1 MSIVLELSMSYLSES
16 SAIMDLSIQAIYN
29 SAHMVDVLDDNFISC
44 IKSIN
49 KLYWQINS
57 TENLLEY
64 KDKIMG
70 EVCNNKSLSI
80 PKQLHTK
87 KLLSL
92 YKEAMENVTDLNEQI
107 PVTKK
112 ALQDGPIQKG
122 SKILAE
128 VEKYRRHL
136 GIKN

>member
-1 MSIVLELSMSYLSES
+1 MEGL
-16 SAIMDLSIQAIYN
+16 
-29 SAHMVDVLDDNFISC
+29 
-44 IKSIN
+44 
-49 KLYWQINS
+49 
-57 TENLLEY
+57 
-64 KDKIMG
+64 
-70 EVCNNKSLSI
+70 CNNKSLSI

-128 VEKYRRHL
+128 VENYRRHL
-136 GIKN
+136 GINNYFYL

>member
-16 SAIMDLSIQAIYN
+16 SATLDLSIQAIYN
-29 SAHMVDVLDDNFISC
+29 SAHMVDVLDDNFICC
-44 IKSIN
+44 IRSIN
-49 KLYWQINS
+49 KLCWQIS
-57 TENLLEY
+57 TEDLLEY
-64 KDKIMG
+64 KAKIMEG
-70 EVCNNKSLSI
+70 VCNNKSLSI

>member
-1 MSIVLELSMSYLSES
+1 MEGIC
-16 SAIMDLSIQAIYN
+16 N
-29 SAHMVDVLDDNFISC
+29 
-44 IKSIN
+44 
-49 KLYWQINS
+49 
-57 TENLLEY
+57 
-64 KDKIMG
+64 
-70 EVCNNKSLSI
+70 NNKSLSI

-92 YKEAMENVTDLNEQI
+92 YKVAMENVTDLNEQI